1 MIGCTTSSSKSM
13 RSKTLLDYG
22 EAEHFHTRLIQLRAL
37 LEKDETAQPGV
48 SCATPSAPN
57 DHESTMRKK

>member
-1 MIGCTTSSSKSM
+1 M